1 MGRPGVRELVGRAM
15 VDEEFLAALF
25 RDPEPIL
32 AGYDLSAEERA
43 AVLKAV
49 SGAGKGARD
58 RARAFQAV
66 MMKRW
71 AT

>member
-1 MGRPGVRELVGRAM
+1 MERPDIRDLVGRAM
-15 VDEEFLAALF
+15 VDEEFVAALF
-25 RDPEPIL
+25 ADPVAVL
-32 AGYDLSAEERA
+32 AGYDLSSEERE

-49 SGAGKGARD
+49 SGASPSAHD

>member
-1 MGRPGVRELVGRAM
+1 MGRPGIRELVGRAM
-15 VDEEFLAALF
+15 VDEAFLASLF
-25 RDPEPIL
+25 RDPESVL
-32 AGYDLSAEERA
+32 AAYDLSAEERA

-49 SGAGKGARD
+49 SGTAKGAGD